1 MASGIVGSGAG
12 RGVIPGGRWRS
23 VGRGLRTLTV
33 VLVALSGASSILRAE
48 VLLVT
53 GGLAVATIGPRSY
66 EAVVVSGTS
75 SEGDRSTYRATGAV
89 TLTDT
94 AMAVDVSDSGLMIAN
109 GGLAAAGY
117 GSVSG
122 GGTFVANSAASF
134 DAGLYAYDG
143 GVLELTS
150 QGSIAT
156 PDGQYLYLSGSG
168 AFIRAAGGTYT
179 VGILSTADGVTA
191 DFTAGDAI
199 AGDVLV
205 DTASNLNVA
214 APLATPGTLYLAN
227 GGTVTRSTATIS
239 TAGVTLTGASSLQ
252 AISGDSFA
260 NVSVGGG
267 SQFTNIAPLTLATVT
282 VSGDDGSGIGSQ
294 FTTGAPITLSV
305 GGVIQISNGG
315 VFNAG
320 HALTGDGATAQL
332 SASSNGSLRV
342 ESTLSAF
349 SSIAIDTG
357 ALLELVSG
365 NLTAD
370 TLTIS
375 GSLAFD
381 RTAGTYQAATLNL
394 GDGAAVDYG
403 AADTISTNVT
413 VGSGAV
419 FTLQKSLVLSGD
431 LTLAD
436 GGSIVRAS
444 ETLAVPTLTIS
455 GSSLLALLA
464 GDQIDQLTLVDGGRL
479 SAPSTLL
486 LTTLSIDSQG
496 SQLDLASFD
505 GVEDRL
511 RYALRVYGDVQT
523 MLGDDLLEGR
533 ITLAPAVQTPG
544 VIYDVARYGN
554 YTYIGYVVA
563 VPEPSTLAFAI
574 GSLLFSVTM
583 LRRRRP
589 TP

>member
-1 MASGIVGSGAG
+1 MTSGMVGFKAG
-12 RGVIPGGRWRS
+12 GGVIPGRRWSS
-23 VGRGLRTLTV
+23 VRQGLGTLTV
-33 VLVALSGASSILRAE
+33 IMVALSGSSSMLRAE
-48 VLLVT
+48 VLRVT
-53 GGLAVATIGPRSY
+53 GGQAVATIGPRSY
-66 EAVVVSGTS
+66 EAVIVSGTS

-94 AMAVDVSDSGLMIAN
+94 AMAVDISDSGLMIAN

-117 GSVSG
+117 GSVIG

-134 DAGLYAYDG
+134 DGGLYAYDG
-143 GVLELTS
+143 GILELTPL
-150 QGSIAT
+150 GSIAT
-156 PDGQYLYLSGSG
+156 PDDQYLYLSGTG
-168 AFIRAAGGTYT
+168 AFSRAAGGTYA

-214 APLATPGTLYLAN
+214 APLATPGMLYLAN
-227 GGTVTRSTATIS
+227 GGAVTRSTATIS
-239 TAGVTLTGASSLQ
+239 TAGVTLTGASSFQ

-267 SQFTNIAPLTLATVT
+267 SQFTNTAPLTLANVT

-305 GGVIQISNGG
+305 GGVIQVSNGG

-332 SASSNGSLRV
+332 SASGNGSLRV
-342 ESTLSAF
+342 ESTVSAF

-365 NLTAD
+365 SLTAD
-370 TLTIS
+370 TLTVS

-419 FTLQKSLVLSGD
+419 FTLLKSLVLSSD
-431 LTLAD
+431 LALAD

-455 GSSLLALLA
+455 GSSLMALLA
-464 GDQIDQLTLVDGGRL
+464 GDQIDQLTLVGGGRL

-486 LTTLSIDSQG
+486 LTTLSIDTQG

-523 MLGDDLLEGR
+523 MLGDDLLNGR
-533 ITLAPAVQTPG
+533 ITLGPALQTPG
-544 VIYDVARYGN
+544 VVYDVAQYGN

>member
-1 MASGIVGSGAG
+1 M
-12 RGVIPGGRWRS
+12 
-23 VGRGLRTLTV
+23 
-33 VLVALSGASSILRAE
+33 
-48 VLLVT
+48 
-53 GGLAVATIGPRSY
+53 
-66 EAVVVSGTS
+66 
-75 SEGDRSTYRATGAV
+75 
-89 TLTDT
+89 
-94 AMAVDVSDSGLMIAN
+94 
-109 GGLAAAGY
+109 
-117 GSVSG
+117 
-122 GGTFVANSAASF
+122 ANSAASF
-134 DAGLYAYDG
+134 DGGLYAYDG
-143 GVLELTS
+143 GILELTPL
-150 QGSIAT
+150 GSIAT
-156 PDGQYLYLSGSG
+156 PDDQYLYLSGTG
-168 AFIRAAGGTYT
+168 AFSRAAGGTYA

-214 APLATPGTLYLAN
+214 APLATPGMLYLAN
-227 GGTVTRSTATIS
+227 GGAVTRSTATIS
-239 TAGVTLTGASSLQ
+239 TAGVTLTGASSFQ

-267 SQFTNIAPLTLATVT
+267 SQFTNTAPLTLANVT

-305 GGVIQISNGG
+305 GGVIQVSNGG

-332 SASSNGSLRV
+332 SASGNGSLRV
-342 ESTLSAF
+342 ESTVSAF

-365 NLTAD
+365 SLTAD
-370 TLTIS
+370 TLTVS

-419 FTLQKSLVLSGD
+419 FTLLKSLVLSSD
-431 LTLAD
+431 LALAD
-436 GGSIVRAS
+436 GGSVVRAS

-455 GSSLLALLA
+455 GSSLMALLA
-464 GDQIDQLTLVDGGRL
+464 GDQIDQLTLVGGGRL

-486 LTTLSIDSQG
+486 LTTLSIDTQG

-523 MLGDDLLEGR
+523 MLGDDLLNGR
-533 ITLAPAVQTPG
+533 ITLGPALQTPG
-544 VIYDVARYGN
+544 VVYDVAQYGN